1 MRYLLIPGQVTCV
14 PSPYTL
20 AGTTQTDEVVM
31 NRQVVKWCLDLGM
44 GIAFL
49 VSFITGFF
57 KFTYLM
63 RISGLVDLVL
73 PLALMSDIHDW
84 AGLALGFFVAAH
96 LFLNRAW
103 IIAMTRKII
112 FGAPETN

>member
-1 MRYLLIPGQVTCV
+1 M
-14 PSPYTL
+14 
-20 AGTTQTDEVVM
+20 VVM

-57 KFTYLM
+57 KFTFLM
-63 RISGLVDLVL
+63 RMSGLVDLVL

-96 LFLNRAW
+96 LVLNREW
-103 IIAMTRKII
+103 IITMTRKILA
-112 FGAPETN
+112 GAPLSS